1 MNNAGPRPGHR
12 RTRHLAQYRPH
23 RRLLPVQ
30 GGIVAAASAL
40 AEATITCQACDG
52 TFSAKVA

>member
-1 MNNAGPRPGHR
+1 
-12 RTRHLAQYRPH
+12 
-23 RRLLPVQ
+23 LPVQ